1 MAVVAAPAP
10 TNAVERRKLR
20 RVRRSMGVGIAVSS
34 LSLASRIFL
43 TAVRARVRR
52 RQIHPAL
59 QPLRRSRLIKAKLLL
74 SRRRG
79 LSSNALSNQ
88 PRSSVSNLAPQKF
101 RHTESARPCSVL
113 VLTVHTVEK
122 RPSCSDHLLLSA

>member
-79 LSSNALSNQ
+79 LSSNALSN
-88 PRSSVSNLAPQKF
+88 LAPQKF